1 MDLHLLRL
9 ALSHHMGSQLTPE
22 LAQQILFIAAG
33 EADFAPDPAAF
44 ELEEHGGC
52 RIGVERLRDLVPE
65 IHPLHELH
73 WQETEKYRHGLL
85 LSLDYQQMCAWERTG
100 RLIQFVVRAP
110 GGQLVGQCRMYLA
123 KSMHAAALVAE
134 EDTLFIHPDYRG
146 QLLGVRLLRYVER
159 VLVKQFGVHEIRAN
173 SKLANNAD
181 VLMRRL
187 KYEAVATQFAKVF
200 PPKGAEDVQ

>member
-22 LAQQILFIAAG
+22 LAQQIVFIAGG

-44 ELEEHGGC
+44 EVVEHHGY
-52 RIGVERLRDLVPE
+52 RFGVERLRDLVRE
-65 IHPLHELH
+65 LHPLHELH

-85 LSLDYQQMCAWERTG
+85 LSVDYQQMAAWERSG
-100 RLIQFVVRAP
+100 RLIQFVVRSP
-110 GGQLVGQCRMYLA
+110 SGQLIGQCRMYLA
-123 KSMHAAALVAE
+123 RSMHTSVLVAD
-134 EDTLFIHPDYRG
+134 EDTLFIHPDHRG
-146 QLLGVRLLRYVER
+146 QMLSVRLLRYVER
-159 VLVKQFGVHEIRAN
+159 VLVEQMGVQEIRAN

-187 KYEAVATQFAKVF
+187 KYEPVATQFAKVF
-200 PPKGAEDVQ
+200 PPRGVDDVQ